1 MNGGV
6 SKGDWWG
13 GEWVRGERVGG
24 ESRGDET
31 VVWVIPEEVERSVAG
46 YDAHWHISNIVINQL
61 QGKGEREGG
70 RGRGRVHVCSTVSVC
85 MC

>member
-1 MNGGV
+1 MR
-6 SKGDWWG
+6 
-13 GEWVRGERVGG
+13 GEWVRGEWVGG
-24 ESRGDET
+24 GRQGDEM

-61 QGKGEREGG
+61 QGKGERG
-70 RGRGRVHVCSTVSVC
+70 RGRGRVHVCNTVSVC